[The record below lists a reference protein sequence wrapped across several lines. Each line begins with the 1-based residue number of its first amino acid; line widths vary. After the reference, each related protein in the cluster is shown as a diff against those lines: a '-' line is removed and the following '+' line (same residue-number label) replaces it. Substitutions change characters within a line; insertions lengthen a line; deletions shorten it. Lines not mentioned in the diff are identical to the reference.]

1 MTHDQSTIS
10 DKTSL
15 LLFVISFIIA
25 NLNMVTD
32 WAKAVAAIF
41 AAVLAVAKFIEWIQT
56 QINKRNEAKR
66 KGGL

>member
-1 MTHDQSTIS
+1 MHNESTIS

-15 LLFVISFIIA
+15 LLFIISFIIA

-32 WAKAVAAIF
+32 VFKFIGAFF
-41 AAVLAVAKFIEWIQT
+41 AALIAVAKFIEWVQT
-56 QINKRNEAKR
+56 QIQKRNEAKR

>member
-15 LLFVISFIIA
+15 LLFIISFIIA
-25 NLNMVTD
+25 NLNAVTD
-32 WAKAVAAIF
+32 VFKFIGAFF
-41 AAVLAVAKFIEWIQT
+41 AALIAVAKFIEWVQT
-56 QINKRNEAKR
+56 QIQKRNEAKR

>member
-1 MTHDQSTIS
+1 MHNESTIS

-15 LLFVISFIIA
+15 LLFIVSFIIA

-32 WAKAVAAIF
+32 WAKAIAAIF
-41 AAVLAVAKFIEWIQT
+41 AAVLAVAKFIEWLQT
-56 QINKRNEAKR
+56 QIQKRNEAKR

>member
-1 MTHDQSTIS
+1 MHNESTIS

-15 LLFVISFIIA
+15 LLFIVSFIIA

-32 WAKAVAAIF
+32 WAKAIAAIF

-56 QINKRNEAKR
+56 QIHKRNEAKR